1 MRGVFFQK
9 ASRLNFKIE
18 NENEN
23 FLFRKLVNFMKL
35 RKFPMSKIRLYV
47 ISGPGLSPKRY
58 CYYIINQ

>member
-35 RKFPMSKIRLYV
+35 RKFPMSKIRLYDFM
-47 ISGPGLSPKRY
+47 KY
-58 CYYIINQ
+58 TYIK